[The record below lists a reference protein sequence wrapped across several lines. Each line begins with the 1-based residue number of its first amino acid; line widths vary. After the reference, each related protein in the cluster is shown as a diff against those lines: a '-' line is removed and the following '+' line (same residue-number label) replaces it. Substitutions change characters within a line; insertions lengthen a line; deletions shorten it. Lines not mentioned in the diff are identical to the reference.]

1 MTAPT
6 AQRRA
11 VPAARGA
18 RVEARG
24 FGWHHPGRD
33 TAALRGLDLV
43 VEPGERVLLLGPSG
57 AGKSTL
63 LHALAGVLHDDDG
76 QSGSGEL
83 LLDGMPPHQARGRA
97 GLVQQDPESQV
108 VLSRIGD
115 DTAFGLENLAV
126 PREQIWPRVR
136 AALDDVGLDLPLGH
150 STAALSGGQKQRL
163 ALAGAV
169 AMSPGLLLLDEPT
182 ANLDPAGVR
191 QVRDAVVACL
201 DRSGATLVVVEHRV
215 AVWAEVVD
223 RVLVLGHDGGI
234 AHDGSPEQV
243 LGAAADELSRAGVWV
258 PGRVPATRAPA
269 RRSEQERP
277 ERERAGLS
285 CPEQERA
292 GPERPGREGAGQSCP
307 EQEHPERERAG
318 QERPAQDGRLLS
330 ATGLCVSR
338 SQPSA
343 RQLRA
348 RRRAR
353 RRGRTPDDAAVGR
366 DLPTAVED
374 VRLSLHRGRAL
385 ALTGPN
391 GAGKSTLAL
400 TLAGLLAPVRGTVTA
415 HPRLDRGAGPD
426 PLDWSGRELVARIG
440 TVFQEP
446 EHQFLRATVRAELEH
461 GPRLAGTP
469 AAERQRRTDELL
481 GRLRLAHLA
490 DANPFT
496 LSGGEKRRL
505 SVATV
510 LATDP
515 DVLVLDEPTFGQ
527 DALTWAELVD
537 LLVELLDAGTSVL
550 AVTHDED
557 FVRALGAEVLE
568 LGTPGPRTPVSRVLE
583 ARTPEQPGPEQ
594 PAPEPRVPG
603 SRTAESGVLGISAP
617 KPHVP
622 GPRTSGSGVL
632 EARTPEQPAPEP
644 HVPGPRSPQD
654 GRPGPPH
661 RPPPRSRPAG
671 EPVR

>member
-6 AQRRA
+6 TPDPV
-11 VPAARGA
+11 VPAGRGA

-33 TAALRGLDLV
+33 AAALRGLDLV

-76 QSGSGEL
+76 QSASGEL
-83 LLDGMPPHQARGRA
+83 LLDGMPPEQARGRA

-136 AALDDVGLDLPLGH
+136 AALDDVGLDLPLDH

-191 QVRDAVVACL
+191 RVRDAVVSCL

-223 RVLVLGHDGGI
+223 RVVVLGRDGGI
-234 AHDGSPEQV
+234 THDGAPGRV
-243 LGAAADELSRAGVWV
+243 LGAAADELSGAGVWV

-269 RRSEQERP
+269 RP
-277 ERERAGLS
+277 A
-285 CPEQERA
+285 A
-292 GPERPGREGAGQSCP
+292 GPGAGSAGGP
-307 EQEHPERERAG
+307 AGTRAAG
-318 QERPAQDGRLLS
+318 SGTDGAPLLS
-330 ATGLCVSR
+330 ATGLGVSR

-353 RRGRTPDDAAVGR
+353 RRGRPLDDAAAGR
-366 DLPTAVED
+366 DVPTAVAGVELTL
-374 VRLSLHRGRAL
+374 RRGRAL

-400 TLAGLLAPVRGTVTA
+400 TLAGLLAPVRGTVRA
-415 HPRLDRGAGPD
+415 HPVLDRGAGPD
-426 PLDWSGRELVARIG
+426 PLEWSGRELVARVG

-446 EHQFLRATVRAELEH
+446 EHQFLRATVRAELEL

-469 AAERQRRTDELL
+469 VAERERRTDELL
-481 GRLRLAHLA
+481 RRLRLSHLA

-537 LLVELLDAGTSVL
+537 LLVELVDAGTSVL

-557 FVRALGAEVLE
+557 FVRALGAEVLA
-568 LGTPGPRTPVSRVLE
+568 LGTPCERGRA
-583 ARTPEQPGPEQ
+583 ARTA
-594 PAPEPRVPG
+594 PAAEGAPAVPAARSAAAAG
-603 SRTAESGVLGISAP
+603 SAP
-617 KPHVP
+617 AAPAAPGAGAVRVVP
-622 GPRTSGSGVL
+622 
-632 EARTPEQPAPEP
+632 AR
-644 HVPGPRSPQD
+644 R
-654 GRPGPPH
+654 
-661 RPPPRSRPAG
+661 